1 MIKLGTPFSKEE
13 IIAGLKAENSAVHS
27 YFSAIPES
35 KFFEAPPNVW
45 SPADNLV
52 HLIKSIS
59 PVVTALKLPKMALR
73 MRFGKAKHASR
84 SLAEVRKAYM
94 AFVDAGQAIAPSNFA
109 PEVTETS
116 AAERERILQG
126 WQRKCDQLVSAVE
139 SWADEDLDQLVL
151 PHPLLGDMTL
161 REILLFTLYHNQ
173 HHVND
178 VQRLQGELE
187 SEWFVGCSRQSEN

>member
-1 MIKLGTPFSKEE
+1 MINLGSPFKKKE
-13 IIAGLKAENSAVHS
+13 IIAGLKAENSAVHG
-27 YFSAIPES
+27 YFSAIPEP
-35 KFFEAPPNVW
+35 KFFEAPPNIW

-59 PVVTALKLPKMALR
+59 PIVTALKLPKMALR

-94 AFVDAGQAIAPSNFA
+94 EFVDTGRAIAPSNFA
-109 PEVTETS
+109 PEVAEPS
-116 AAERERILQG
+116 ADERQRILQG
-126 WQRKCDQLVSAVE
+126 WQRKCDQLVSVVE

-161 REILLFTLYHNQ
+161 REILLFTLYHNL
-173 HHVND
+173 HHIND
-178 VQRLQGELE
+178 VQRLQDEPE
-187 SEWFVGCSRQSEN
+187 SEWFDI